1 MFQLHRNFI
10 KINDDLFEVK
20 RTLKEEFMDGKNLE
34 DFKIWFGVEAVF
46 KKDGLLYF
54 CVKINELEIVN

>member
-1 MFQLHRNFI
+1 MFQLHRNFL

-20 RTLKEEFMDGKNLE
+20 KTLKEEFMDGKNLD

-54 CVKINELEIVN
+54 CVKINELEILN

>member
-1 MFQLHRNFI
+1 MFQLHRNFL

-20 RTLKEEFMDGKNLE
+20 KTLKEEFMDGKNLD
-34 DFKIWFGVEAVF
+34 DFKIWYGVEAVF

>member
-1 MFQLHRNFI
+1 MFQLHRNFL

-20 RTLKEEFMDGKNLE
+20 RTLKEEFMDGKNLD
-34 DFKIWFGVEAVF
+34 DFKIWYGVEAVF

-54 CVKINELEIVN
+54 CVKINELEILN

>member
-10 KINDDLFEVK
+10 KINDDLFEFK
-20 RTLKEEFMDGKNLE
+20 KTLKEEFMDGKNLE
-34 DFKIWFGVEAVF
+34 DFKIWYGVEAVF

>member
-10 KINDDLFEVK
+10 DINGDLFEVK
-20 RTLKEEFMDGKNLE
+20 KILREEFVNGKNLE
-34 DFKIWFGVEAVF
+34 DFKIWYGVEGVF

>member
-10 KINDDLFEVK
+10 TINNDLFEVK
-20 RTLKEEFMDGKNLE
+20 KTLKEEFMDGKNLD
-34 DFKIWFGVEAVF
+34 DFKIWYGVEGVF

>member
-10 KINDDLFEVK
+10 DITGDLFEVK
-20 RTLKEEFMDGKNLE
+20 KILREEFVNGKNLD
-34 DFKIWFGVEAVF
+34 DFKIWYGVEGVF

>member
-34 DFKIWFGVEAVF
+34 DFKIWFGVEVVF

>member
-20 RTLKEEFMDGKNLE
+20 KTLKEEFMDGKNLE
-34 DFKIWFGVEAVF
+34 DFKIWYGVEAVY

>member
-1 MFQLHRNFI
+1 MFQLHRNFL

-20 RTLKEEFMDGKNLE
+20 RTLKEEFMDGKNLD
-34 DFKIWFGVEAVF
+34 DFKIWFGVDAVF

>member
-10 KINDDLFEVK
+10 DINGDLFEVK
-20 RTLKEEFMDGKNLE
+20 KILREEFVNGKNLD
-34 DFKIWFGVEAVF
+34 DFKIWYGVEGVF

>member
-10 KINDDLFEVK
+10 DINGDLFEVK
-20 RTLKEEFMDGKNLE
+20 KILREEFMDGKNLDE
-34 DFKIWFGVEAVF
+34 FKIWYGVEGVF

>member
-10 KINDDLFEVK
+10 NINGDLFEVTK
-20 RTLKEEFMDGKNLE
+20 TLKEEFVNGKNLE
-34 DFKIWFGVEAVF
+34 DFKLWYNAEAVF
-46 KKDGLLYF
+46 KKDGALYF

>member
-20 RTLKEEFMDGKNLE
+20 RTLKEEFMDQKNLE
-34 DFKIWFGVEAVF
+34 DFKVWYGVEAVF

>member
-1 MFQLHRNFI
+1 MFQLHRNFL

-20 RTLKEEFMDGKNLE
+20 KTLKEEFMDGKNLD
-34 DFKIWFGVEAVF
+34 DFKIWYGVEAVF

-54 CVKINELEIVN
+54 CVKINELEVLN

>member
-46 KKDGLLYF
+46 KKDSLLYF

>member
-1 MFQLHRNFI
+1 MFQLHRNFL

-54 CVKINELEIVN
+54 CVKINELEVLN

>member
-1 MFQLHRNFI
+1 MFQLHRNFL

-34 DFKIWFGVEAVF
+34 DFKIWFGVDAVF

>member
-20 RTLKEEFMDGKNLE
+20 KTLKEEFMDGKNLE
-34 DFKIWFGVEAVF
+34 DFKIWYGVEAVF

-54 CVKINELEIVN
+54 CVKINELEILN

>member
-34 DFKIWFGVEAVF
+34 DFKVWYGVEAVF

>member
-20 RTLKEEFMDGKNLE
+20 RTLKEEFMDGKNLD
-34 DFKIWFGVEAVF
+34 DFKIWYGVEAVF

-54 CVKINELEIVN
+54 CVKINELEILN

>member
-1 MFQLHRNFI
+1 MFQLYRNFI

-34 DFKIWFGVEAVF
+34 DFKIWYGVEAVL

>member
-34 DFKIWFGVEAVF
+34 DFKIWYGVEAVF

>member
-1 MFQLHRNFI
+1 MFQLHRNFL

-20 RTLKEEFMDGKNLE
+20 RTLKEEFMDGKNLD

-46 KKDGLLYF
+46 KKDGVLYF
-54 CVKINELEIVN
+54 CVKINELEILN

>member
-10 KINDDLFEVK
+10 DINGDLFEVK
-20 RTLKEEFMDGKNLE
+20 KILREEFMDGKNLDE
-34 DFKIWFGVEAVF
+34 FKIWYGVEGVF

-54 CVKINELEIVN
+54 CIKINELEIVN

>member
-34 DFKIWFGVEAVF
+34 DFKVWYGVEAVF

-54 CVKINELEIVN
+54 CVKINELEILN

>member
-1 MFQLHRNFI
+1 MFQLHRNFL

-20 RTLKEEFMDGKNLE
+20 KTLKEEFMDGKNLD
-34 DFKIWFGVEAVF
+34 DFKIWYGVEAVF

-54 CVKINELEIVN
+54 CVKINELEILN

>member
-1 MFQLHRNFI
+1 MFQLHRNFL

-20 RTLKEEFMDGKNLE
+20 KTLKEEFMDGKNLE
-34 DFKIWFGVEAVF
+34 DFKIWYGVEAVF

>member
-1 MFQLHRNFI
+1 MFQLHRNFL

-20 RTLKEEFMDGKNLE
+20 RTLREEFMDGKNLE
-34 DFKIWFGVEAVF
+34 DFKIWYGVEAVF

>member
-20 RTLKEEFMDGKNLE
+20 KTLKEDFMDGKNLE
-34 DFKIWFGVEAVF
+34 DFKIWYGVDVVF
-46 KKDGLLYF
+46 KKDALLYF
-54 CVKINELEIVN
+54 CIKINELEIVN

>member
-1 MFQLHRNFI
+1 MFQLHRNFL

-20 RTLKEEFMDGKNLE
+20 RTLKEEFMDGKNLD

-54 CVKINELEIVN
+54 CVKINELEILN

>member
-1 MFQLHRNFI
+1 MFQLHRNFL

>member
-20 RTLKEEFMDGKNLE
+20 KTLKEDFMDGKNLE
-34 DFKIWFGVEAVF
+34 DFKIWYGVEAVF

>member
-1 MFQLHRNFI
+1 MFQLHRNFL

-20 RTLKEEFMDGKNLE
+20 KTLKEEFMDGKNLD

>member
-1 MFQLHRNFI
+1 MFQLYRNFI

-34 DFKIWFGVEAVF
+34 DFKVWYGVEAVF